1 LAVAL
6 GIGTA
11 VITPGIAWADG
22 AGESTENSAG
32 PGSGGDTNPG
42 GGTTTATTTTT
53 TTDGGDNQNNHDDNA
68 TNGDDNQTGGNG
80 TTTVQV
86 GDSPAVTFETGAT
99 RPTKTETAE
108 PSPTAAP
115 TSDPAYPL
123 HPTPTSS
130 VVITNT
136 PAPTSTATPT
146 PVATLTGGGAIVTG
160 TPIPAANPTGT
171 PLTLTNTTSTNIS
184 TPPTTSQ
191 QTPSFARLA
200 APNTAVVVDP
210 TAPYALPDPPTV
222 TTPPVDPIGALF
234 ALPGNIL
241 SFATDLISA
250 ALTPFVTGVPS
261 TPADTPVLWAVLAFV
276 RRQFFNSTPTLAPN
290 GQVAY
295 PTTGQL
301 YGLVGGV
308 DADGDPLTYEVLQGP
323 AHGDITLNAVGAYV
337 YTPDAGYVGE
347 DSFTVG
353 VSDTGAHVHGLAGL
367 FSPYGPHTTVAT
379 IGLTAVPVVTA
390 ANTAPT
396 ITAAPGDTDSVTG
409 AIRYTVTTHDTPG
422 DTVTVSVTTSPEN
435 GTLTRDDT
443 DPAVYV
449 YTPDPVYAHGLAL
462 GGATAAGSDT
472 ITFTATDSKG
482 LTGSVT
488 VTPAVAPVN
497 ATPTLH
503 VITTPIPNE
512 ANGAV
517 LVTVTLADADS
528 DDVTLNLAA
537 PTHGYY
543 TNDVGGTPFPDGGF
557 TGTLS
562 TDPIGK
568 SISVVY
574 VPDRATPGTETL
586 TFTVTDSSGATN
598 STTTQVVVTAPANG
612 APAVQIHAADPAA
625 DGSVLIGVVVS
636 DPEGDP
642 VAVTPPVTTTGS
654 ISYLGSQAN
663 ANGSTTFGYL
673 YTPSTETRNAAYAT
687 GGPDSVTLAFNVT
700 DGQHE
705 AASYGVSAP
714 ISPLAPVVVN
724 HPPTITVVPTTNVN
738 GSVNLAIT
746 IADPDADVVTLALPT
761 PTHGS
766 FVGVPGGTV
775 TPGIHTTAAG
785 ETQTLVYQPD
795 RTNPGVENLT
805 FTLTDSGG
813 KTATTTTQITV
824 DPVVNHPP
832 TITVVPTTN
841 ANGTTSLV
849 VTIADIDSDTVAVE
863 VGHLEHGYYTDG
875 IHDAALPDGLVISG
889 ISAGPVGLPAT
900 FVYVPDHTKPGVEN
914 ATFTITDSSGQTATA
929 TTQITVAA
937 VDTAPTINVVPTTN
951 ADGTV
956 SLAVTIA
963 DQDDA
968 AVTLTLGQREHGSLS
983 VDGQSLPDTVTG
995 GPVPLPSGTLSIPFV
1010 YTPDPSRPGVE
1021 TLRFT
1026 VTDPSGQTAT
1036 YTKQITVVAVSTAP
1050 TINVV
1055 PTTNAEGTV
1064 SLAVTIADPDDA
1076 AVTLT
1081 LGQREHGSL
1090 SIDGQSLPDTF
1101 TGGPVQLPSGTLSI
1115 PFVYT
1120 PDPSRPGVETL
1131 RFTVT
1136 DPSGQTATYIR
1147 QILVG
1152 PAIGTP
1158 TLLLG
1163 NPFAPVDD
1171 IAHYDLAVVG
1181 DRIYVTTY
1189 QSTVAVIDRNT
1200 GQLIGTPVS
1209 IPNLPRSGV
1218 AVTPDGKLALIT
1230 TDDDNGGPQG
1240 VQIVN
1245 LQTGATKF
1253 VETGD
1258 GPQWVTVNAAGT
1270 RAYVSNTFDGSV
1282 TVIDISATTPTKL
1295 FDITGVVGPEGAVAV
1310 GNRVYVTS
1318 YDDESVLVYDAN
1330 SAGDALAEYQVGSPA
1345 WGIDAAP
1352 DGRLVV
1358 TTDDSIAVIDPSDGS
1373 VQSIGIPAGWVA
1385 GYGVAVSPDGKL
1397 AYATGALYDAD
1408 DNFVE
1413 SGVFVI
1419 DLTTNAFAGDPVVL
1433 GTADVWGVR
1442 VSPDGKTIYVLQSDG
1457 TIAPLTL
1464 IDPTV
1469 V

>member
-1 LAVAL
+1 MGYAQHIGRVGALAVAL

-724 HPPTITVVPTTNVN
+724 HPPTITVVPTTNAN

-995 GPVPLPSGTLSIPFV
+995 GPVP
-1010 YTPDPSRPGVE
+1010 
-1021 TLRFT
+1021 
-1026 VTDPSGQTAT
+1026 
-1036 YTKQITVVAVSTAP
+1036 
-1050 TINVV
+1050 
-1055 PTTNAEGTV
+1055 
-1064 SLAVTIADPDDA
+1064 
-1076 AVTLT
+1076 
-1081 LGQREHGSL
+1081 
-1090 SIDGQSLPDTF
+1090 
-1101 TGGPVQLPSGTLSI
+1101 LPSGTLSI